1 MKEHKWNI
9 ADSIT
14 VVRMGASLMLWMISP
29 RTLLFFIIYS
39 ISGITDVLDGWVAR
53 KYGLASSFGAKLDS
67 VADLLFYGTMLIRF
81 FPILYME
88 LPRVIWYV
96 VAGILLIRLV
106 SYAITALK
114 NHCMASLHTKW
125 NKLTGAGVF
134 LLPYVLET
142 PVIVAYGWMICG
154 LAIVSSAEELLIHI
168 LQKISVEEK

>member
-1 MKEHKWNI
+1 
-9 ADSIT
+9 
-14 VVRMGASLMLWMISP
+14 MGASLMLWMISP

-39 ISGITDVLDGWVAR
+39 IAGITDVLDGWVAR
-53 KYGLASSFGAKLDS
+53 KYGLASSFGAKL
-67 VADLLFYGTMLIRF
+67 FYGTMLIRF
-81 FPILYME
+81 FPILYEE
-88 LPRVIWYV
+88 LPKVIWYV
-96 VAGILLIRLV
+96 VAGILLIRLF

-154 LAIVSSAEELLIHI
+154 LAIVSSVEELLIHI

>member
-39 ISGITDVLDGWVAR
+39 IAGITDVLDGWVAR
-53 KYGLASSFGAKLDS
+53 KYGLGAKLDS

-81 FPILYME
+81 FPILYEE
-88 LPRVIWYV
+88 LPKVIWYV

-114 NHCMASLHTKW
+114 SHCMASLHTKW

-154 LAIVSSAEELLIHI
+154 LAIVSSVEELLIHI